1 VHSGGVPLLQRAMS
15 NLVSCLQ
22 RDADMRADEF
32 NGRPYYRI
40 ILGFI
45 QEMSPDNSPDSRA
58 MTCLTAIA
66 TALHHAQP
74 LQTPGFAFHW
84 LELMSHRCSISTAL
98 PLRSVLCSVS
108 WVHRTGG
115 VHALRSQSELE
126 TW

>member
-1 VHSGGVPLLQRAMS
+1 MS

-45 QEMSPDNSPDSRA
+45 KEMSPGNSSDPRS
-58 MTCLTAIA
+58 MTCLTTIA
-66 TALHHAQP
+66 TALHTAQP

-84 LELMSHRCSISTAL
+84 LELMCHRCFTMCPDVGEKDSYCKTA
-98 PLRSVLCSVS
+98 
-108 WVHRTGG
+108 
-115 VHALRSQSELE
+115 
-126 TW
+126 